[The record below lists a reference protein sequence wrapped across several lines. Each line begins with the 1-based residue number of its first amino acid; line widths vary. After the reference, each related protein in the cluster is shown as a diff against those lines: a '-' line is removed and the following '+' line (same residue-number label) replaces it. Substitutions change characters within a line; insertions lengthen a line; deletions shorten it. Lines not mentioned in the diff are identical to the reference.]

1 MAENVFEAVVVH
13 TGLPASIECELI
25 VVPVFE
31 GETTETSFFSEL
43 DAATG
48 GEIGQAIL
56 RGEFHPNGKDCFI
69 TPVIGDAWKA
79 RRVALVGVGSKDS
92 MGWRPAAA
100 KIVMTARSSKIRE
113 VGFLVRGE
121 IDVNGFAQA
130 ITEGMLFGSFENR
143 RYKTGDRAD
152 ESHGE
157 EISLN
162 VLCGESGETP
172 VAEGVKRGVAI
183 GTSGNLARELSNEPP
198 NLLTPTV
205 FAERARAIVSDQGV
219 EVEVLDEAAI
229 KSLGMGMILGVAQ
242 GSAEPPRLVVMKH
255 NPSDAPS
262 HPVLAL
268 VGKGVTFD
276 TGGISIKPSADMD
289 QMKHDMGGGAAVV
302 GAMRAIAALQLP
314 IRVIGIVPMVEN
326 MPGGKAI
333 RPGDVLVS
341 GCGKTVEVLNT
352 DAEGRLILGDA
363 LWHAQQLGAT
373 HLVDVATLT
382 GSCVIALGKA
392 ASGLFGQ
399 PDDWVRAIER
409 AADSGGERV
418 WQLPLYDD
426 YTDQLKSE
434 MADLANIGGRAAG
447 ACTAAA
453 FLRAFTGGLPW
464 AHVDVAG
471 TAWLEESKPGTV
483 KGATGVMVSTLTEL
497 AATSKEWSL
506 EKSSPEV

>member
-1 MAENVFEAVVVH
+1 MQKKAFEAVVVH
-13 TGLPASIECELI
+13 TGSPAIIECELI
-25 VVPVFE
+25 VVPVFK
-31 GETTETSFFSEL
+31 GETTETSFFAEL

-48 GEIGQAIL
+48 GQIGQAML
-56 RGEFHPNGKDCFI
+56 RREFRPNGKDCFI
-69 TPVIGDAWKA
+69 TPVTSDAWRA
-79 RRVALVGVGSKDS
+79 RRVALVGVGSNDQ
-92 MGWRPAAA
+92 MAWRPAAA
-100 KIVMTARSSKIRE
+100 KIVLTARSSRIRQ
-113 VGFLVRGE
+113 VGFMVRGE
-121 IDVNGFAQA
+121 VDGSSFAQA
-130 ITEGMLFGSFENR
+130 ITEGMLFGSFDDR
-143 RYKTGDRAD
+143 RYKTGDRSDDPHA
-152 ESHGE
+152 E

-162 VLCGESGETP
+162 VLCGESTETS
-172 VAEGVKRGVAI
+172 VAEGVRRGVAI
-183 GTSGNLARELSNEPP
+183 GTSVNIARELSNEPP

-205 FAERARAIVSDQGV
+205 FAERANTIVSAQGV

-229 KSLGMGMILGVAQ
+229 EGLGMGMILGVAQ
-242 GSAEPPRLVVMKH
+242 GSVEPPRLVVMKH
-255 NPSDAPS
+255 NPTDAAN

-302 GAMRAIAALQLP
+302 GAMRAIGELQLP
-314 IRVIGIVPMVEN
+314 VRVIGIVPMVEN

-363 LWHAQQLGAT
+363 LWYARQLGAT

-399 PDDWVRAIER
+399 PEDWVRTIER
-409 AADSGGERV
+409 AANSGGERV
-418 WQLPLYDD
+418 WQLPLYDE

-434 MADLANIGGRAAG
+434 IADLANIGGRAAG

-453 FLRAFTGGLPW
+453 FLRAFAEGVPW

-471 TAWLEESKPGTV
+471 TAWLEKSKPGAV

-497 AATSKEWSL
+497 ASMSKEWSL
-506 EKSSPEV
+506 ESSSPEV